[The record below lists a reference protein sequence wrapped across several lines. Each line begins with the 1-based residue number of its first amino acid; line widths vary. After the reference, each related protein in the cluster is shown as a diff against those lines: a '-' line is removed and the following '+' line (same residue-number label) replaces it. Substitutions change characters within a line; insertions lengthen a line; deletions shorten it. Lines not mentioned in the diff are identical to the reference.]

1 VEESF
6 VIAIAGGSASGKST
20 LAEALCAHLRT
31 FTSCDHV
38 AMDRHMRRTDELA
51 PHFLFSFTGERT
63 FNANDPE
70 SVDNLAVLAV
80 VEASDAQVVI
90 VDGLMA
96 LASEEIR
103 SRAAL
108 KVFVD
113 LDADIRAVRR
123 VERDIRTGRSGGDPA
138 LIAAYYLECA
148 RIGHEKYVQPS
159 KAFADLIVRGDAS
172 LDRTVELLSRLV
184 PR

>member
-1 VEESF
+1 
-6 VIAIAGGSASGKST
+6 
-20 LAEALCAHLRT
+20 
-31 FTSCDHV
+31 
-38 AMDRHMRRTDELA
+38 MRRTDELA
-51 PHFLFSFTGERT
+51 PHFLFSFNGERT

-70 SVDNLAVLAV
+70 SVDNLAVLAEV
-80 VEASDAQVVI
+80 NASLAQVVV

-103 SRAAL
+103 SRSSL
-108 KVFVD
+108 RLFVE

-148 RIGHEKYVQPS
+148 RVGHEKYVQPS
-159 KAFADLIVRGDAS
+159 RRFADLVVLGDAD
-172 LDRTVELLSRLV
+172 LERTIGLLARIVLQ
-184 PR
+184 